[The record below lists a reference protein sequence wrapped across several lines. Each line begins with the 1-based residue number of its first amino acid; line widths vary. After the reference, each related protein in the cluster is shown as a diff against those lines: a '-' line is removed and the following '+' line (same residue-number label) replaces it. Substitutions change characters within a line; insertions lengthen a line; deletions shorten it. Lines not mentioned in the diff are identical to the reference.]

1 MPHRILVVD
10 DHPAVLLVMRAMLE
24 AQGYEVASASDG
36 VETLAYLQANT
47 VDLVLLDIMMPR
59 KDGIQTLRELRA
71 ATATANLPVILVTAK
86 AEDEDILNG
95 YRVRADYYLTKP
107 FTGEQLRYGVRL
119 FLGDGTE
126 P

>member
-1 MPHRILVVD
+1 
-10 DHPAVLLVMRAMLE
+10 MRAMLE

-36 VETLAYLQANT
+36 VEALAYLQANT

-119 FLGDGTE
+119 FLGEGTE
-126 P
+126 R